1 MLPYPL
7 LLLYRNF
14 KRFKSTFFIN
24 LIGLSTGLACALLI
38 YLWISDERSFDRY
51 HALDGRLYQVMENR
65 RTAAGIET
73 QLGTMPLLAE
83 ALRREMPEIEFVA
96 TTTPVPFFDAFSLS
110 AAGGQHLT
118 GVAKYADPAF
128 FQLFSYPLLVG
139 TPATVLRDK
148 HSIVLSAA
156 LATKLFGSPQ
166 NSLGKAVKWQMMTD
180 STQTSLVAGVFAGV
194 LRNSSEQFDLVL
206 PFASFRERM
215 QVGETIKWDDNGP
228 FNTYLALKEGA
239 DPAQFQ
245 AKLAGLLKTK
255 SAQAQAQGRTLFVRP
270 FSAAYLHG
278 TYENGVATG
287 GRIAYVRL
295 FALIAGLILVI
306 ASINFMNLFTAK
318 ASRRV
323 KEVGIRK
330 ALGASRA
337 ALVGQY
343 LTESVVMA
351 LLALVVAVGLVQLVL
366 PQFSALTGKPLALRW
381 EWPLVAA
388 SLALALGTGLLAG
401 SYPAFYLSGFQ
412 PAAVLKG
419 KLPTRAGDVWTRQ
432 GLVVLQFTLSVL
444 FIVAVVVVNAQ
455 LAFVQ
460 RQPLGYDKAHVIRF
474 EAAGRAARQP
484 AAFLAEVK
492 KLPGVVQA
500 SSVVGGFLRGGSGG
514 GGGPEVSW
522 GGRRVAVNAQLG
534 NYDLVETLGLHLVAG
549 RSFSRQ
555 YRADSAVILV
565 NQALV
570 ASLGM
575 PDPVGQRLDGAR
587 IVGVVRDFHLESL
600 HEKIKPYLL
609 RLETQAGTLYVKLQ
623 PNAEQA
629 TIARLQQLY
638 AAYNPGFTLDYTFL
652 DTDYQAQYVAERRV
666 AVLARYFAG
675 LAILISALG
684 LLGLAAFTAERR
696 RKEIGI
702 RKALGASELGI
713 VWLLTSSL
721 TWLVVVAIVLA
732 LPLSY
737 LLLQRWL
744 EGFAYRVAWQWWY
757 FAAAGMGAL
766 LIAWLTVSVQA
777 WRAARRNPVLSL
789 RAE

>member
-24 LIGLSTGLACALLI
+24 LIGLSTGLAGALLI

-73 QLGTMPLLAE
+73 QTGTIPLLAE

-96 TTTPVPFFDAFSLS
+96 TTTPVPFFPAFTL

-118 GVAKYADPAF
+118 AVPKYADPAF

-148 HSIVLSAA
+148 DAIVLSEA
-156 LATKLFGSPQ
+156 LATKLFRSPQ
-166 NSLGKAVKWQMMTD
+166 NSLGKAVEWQMAD
-180 STQTSLVAGVFAGV
+180 RKQTCLVAGVFAGV
-194 LRNSSEQFDLVL
+194 PRNSSEQFDCVL
-206 PFASFRERM
+206 PFASFKDQM
-215 QVGETIKWDDNGP
+215 QMSETIKWDDDGP
-228 FNTYLALKEGA
+228 FTTYLALKEGA

-245 AKLAGLLKTK
+245 VKLAGLLKTK

-270 FSAAYLHG
+270 FAAAYLHG

-287 GRIAYVRL
+287 GRIVYVRL

-366 PQFSALTGKPLALRW
+366 PQFSELTGKPLALRW
-381 EWPLVAA
+381 EPQLVGA

-419 KLPTRAGDVWTRQ
+419 KLPTRAGDGWTRQ

-460 RQPLGYDKAHVIRF
+460 RQPLGYDKAHVLRF
-474 EAAGRAARQP
+474 DTGGKAARQQT
-484 AAFLAEVK
+484 AFLREVK

-500 SSVVGGFLRGGSGG
+500 SSVLGGFL
-514 GGGPEVSW
+514 
-522 GGRRVAVNAQLG
+522 GGRYVAEMSWQGKHLPVGTMLV
-534 NYDLVETLGLHLVAG
+534 NYDLVETMGLHLIAG
-549 RSFSRQ
+549 RSFAPQ
-555 YRADSAVILV
+555 FRADSAAIIV

-570 ASLGM
+570 AGLGM
-575 PDPVGQRLDGAR
+575 PDPVGQQLDGAR
-587 IVGVVRDFHLESL
+587 IVGVVRDFHYESL
-600 HEKIKPYLL
+600 HEKIKPLL
-609 RLETQAGTLYVKLQ
+609 LKLDPTINTVLVKLQ
-623 PNAEQA
+623 PGAEQA

-638 AAYNPGFTLDYTFL
+638 AAYNPSFTLDYTFL
-652 DTDYQAQYVAERRV
+652 DADYQAQYVAERRV

-713 VWLLTSSL
+713 AWLLTSSL
-721 TWLVVVAIVLA
+721 TWLVVVAIGLA

-737 LLLQRWL
+737 LLMQRWL

>member
-73 QLGTMPLLAE
+73 QGGTMPLLAE

-96 TTTPVPFFDAFSLS
+96 TTTPVPFFPPFTL
-110 AAGGQHLT
+110 AAGGQQLT
-118 GVAKYADPAF
+118 AVPKYVDPAF

-148 HSIVLSAA
+148 HAIVLSEA

-166 NSLGKAVKWQMMTD
+166 NSLGKAVKWQMAAD
-180 STQTSLVAGVFAGV
+180 SMQTSLVAGVFAGV
-194 LRNSSEQFDLVL
+194 PRNSSEQFDFVL
-206 PFASFRERM
+206 PFASFKDRM
-215 QVGETIKWDDNGP
+215 QMSETIKWDDDGP

-239 DPAQFQ
+239 DLAQFQ
-245 AKLAGLLKTK
+245 AKLASLLKTK

-287 GRIAYVRL
+287 GRIVYVRL
-295 FALIAGLILVI
+295 FALIAALILVI

-351 LLALVVAVGLVQLVL
+351 LLALVVAVGLVQLML
-366 PQFSALTGKPLALRW
+366 PQFSELTGKPLALRW
-381 EWPLVAA
+381 EPQLVAA
-388 SLALALGTGLLAG
+388 GLALALGTGLLAG

-419 KLPTRAGDVWTRQ
+419 KLPTKAGDVWTRQ

-444 FIVAVVVVNAQ
+444 FIVALVVVNAQ

-460 RQPLGYDKAHVIRF
+460 RQPLGYDKAHVLRF
-474 EAAGRAARQP
+474 ETTGKAARQQT
-484 AAFLAEVK
+484 AFLAEVK

-500 SSVVGGFLRGGSGG
+500 STVLGGFL
-514 GGGPEVSW
+514 
-522 GGRRVAVNAQLG
+522 GGRHVEEMSWRGKRLPVGTMLV
-534 NYDLVETLGLHLVAG
+534 NYDLLETMGMHLVAG
-549 RSFSRQ
+549 RSFAPQ
-555 YRADSAVILV
+555 FRADSAAILV
-565 NQALV
+565 NQSLV
-570 ASLGM
+570 AGLGM
-575 PDPVGQRLDGAR
+575 PNPVGQQLDGAR
-587 IVGVVRDFHLESL
+587 IVGVVRDFHYESL
-600 HEKIKPYLL
+600 HEKIKPL
-609 RLETQAGTLYVKLQ
+609 RLQLDPTINTVLVKLQ

-652 DTDYQAQYVAERRV
+652 DTDYQAQYIAERRV

>member
-7 LLLYRNF
+7 LLIYRNF

-51 HALDGRLYQVMENR
+51 HALDGRLYQVMENH

-73 QLGTMPLLAE
+73 QPGTMPLLAE

-96 TTTPVPFFDAFSLS
+96 TTTPVPFFPPFTL
-110 AAGGQHLT
+110 AAGGQQLT
-118 GVAKYADPAF
+118 AVPKYADPAF

-139 TPATVLRDK
+139 TPATVLQDK
-148 HSIVLSAA
+148 HAIVLSEA

-166 NSLGKAVKWQMMTD
+166 SSLGKAVKWQMVAD
-180 STQTSLVAGVFAGV
+180 SMRTSLVAGVFAGV
-194 LRNSSEQFDLVL
+194 PRNSSEQFDFVL
-206 PFASFRERM
+206 PFASFKDRM
-215 QVGETIKWDDNGP
+215 QMSETIKWDDDGP
-228 FNTYLALKEGA
+228 FPTYLALKEGA
-239 DPAQFQ
+239 DPEQFQ
-245 AKLAGLLKTK
+245 AKLASLLKTK
-255 SAQAQAQGRTLFVRP
+255 SAQAQGRTLFVRP

-287 GRIAYVRL
+287 GRIVYVRL

-351 LLALVVAVGLVQLVL
+351 LLALVVAVGLVQLLL
-366 PQFSALTGKPLALRW
+366 PQFSELTGKPLALRW
-381 EWPLVAA
+381 EPQLVAA
-388 SLALALGTGLLAG
+388 GLALALGTGLLAG

-419 KLPTRAGDVWTRQ
+419 KLPTKAGDVWTRQ

-444 FIVAVVVVNAQ
+444 FIVALVVVNAQ

-460 RQPLGYDKAHVIRF
+460 RQPLGYDKAHVLRF
-474 EAAGRAARQP
+474 ETTGKAARQQT
-484 AAFLAEVK
+484 AFLAEVK

-500 SSVVGGFLRGGSGG
+500 STVLGGFL
-514 GGGPEVSW
+514 
-522 GGRRVAVNAQLG
+522 GGRHVEEMSWQGKHLPVGTMLV
-534 NYDLVETLGLHLVAG
+534 NYDLLETMGMHLVAG
-549 RSFSRQ
+549 RSFAPQ
-555 YRADSAVILV
+555 FRADSAAIIV

-570 ASLGM
+570 AGLGM
-575 PDPVGQRLDGAR
+575 PNPVGQQLDGAR
-587 IVGVVRDFHLESL
+587 IVGVVRDFHYESL
-600 HEKIKPYLL
+600 HEKIKPL
-609 RLETQAGTLYVKLQ
+609 RLQLDPTINTMLVKLQ

-652 DTDYQAQYVAERRV
+652 DADYQAQYIAERRV

-721 TWLVVVAIVLA
+721 TWLVVLAIVLA

-744 EGFAYRVAWQWWY
+744 EGFAYHVAWQWWY

-789 RAE
+789 RME

>member
-73 QLGTMPLLAE
+73 QGGTMPLLAE
-83 ALRREMPEIEFVA
+83 ALRREMPEIELVA
-96 TTTPVPFFDAFSLS
+96 TTTPVPFFPPFTL
-110 AAGGQHLT
+110 AAGGRQLT
-118 GVAKYADPAF
+118 AVPKYADPAF

-139 TPATVLRDK
+139 TPATVLQDK
-148 HSIVLSAA
+148 HAMVLSEA
-156 LATKLFGSPQ
+156 LATKLFGSAQ
-166 NSLGKAVKWQMMTD
+166 RSLGKAVKWQMAAD
-180 STQTSLVAGVFAGV
+180 SMQTSLVAGVFAGV
-194 LRNSSEQFDLVL
+194 PRNSSEQFDFVL
-206 PFASFRERM
+206 PFASFKDRM
-215 QVGETIKWDDNGP
+215 QMSETIKWDDDGP
-228 FNTYLALKEGA
+228 FTTYLALKEGA

-255 SAQAQAQGRTLFVRP
+255 SAQAQAQGRTLFMRP
-270 FSAAYLHG
+270 FAAGYLHG

-287 GRIAYVRL
+287 GRIVYVRL

-366 PQFSALTGKPLALRW
+366 PQFSELTGKPLALRW
-381 EWPLVAA
+381 EPQVVAA
-388 SLALALGTGLLAG
+388 GLALALGTGLLAG

-419 KLPTRAGDVWTRQ
+419 KLPTKAGDVWTRQ

-460 RQPLGYDKAHVIRF
+460 RQPLGYDKAHVLRF
-474 EAAGRAARQP
+474 DTGGKAARQQT
-484 AAFLAEVK
+484 AFLAEVK
-492 KLPGVVQA
+492 KLAGVVQA
-500 SSVVGGFLRGGSGG
+500 STVLGGFL
-514 GGGPEVSW
+514 
-522 GGRRVAVNAQLG
+522 GGRHVEEMSWRGKRLPVGTMLV
-534 NYDLVETLGLHLVAG
+534 NYDLLETMGMHLVAG
-549 RSFSRQ
+549 RSFAPQ
-555 YRADSAVILV
+555 FRADSAAIIV
-565 NQALV
+565 NQSLV
-570 ASLGM
+570 AGLGM
-575 PDPVGQRLDGAR
+575 PDPVGQQFDGRR
-587 IVGVVRDFHLESL
+587 IVGVVRDFHYESL
-600 HEKIKPYLL
+600 HEKIKPLL
-609 RLETQAGTLYVKLQ
+609 LQLDPSINTVLVKLQ
-623 PNAEQA
+623 PGAEQA

-652 DTDYQAQYVAERRV
+652 DADYQAQYVAERRV

-702 RKALGASELGI
+702 RKTLGASELGI
-713 VWLLTSSL
+713 VWLLTGSL

-737 LLLQRWL
+737 LLMQRWL

-757 FAAAGMGAL
+757 FAAAGLGAL

>member
-73 QLGTMPLLAE
+73 QPGTMPLLAE

-96 TTTPVPFFDAFSLS
+96 TTTPVPFFPPFTLG
-110 AAGGQHLT
+110 AGGKHLT
-118 GVAKYADPAF
+118 AVPKYADPAF

-148 HSIVLSAA
+148 NAIVLSEA

-166 NSLGKAVKWQMMTD
+166 RSLGKAVKWQMMTD

-194 LRNSSEQFDLVL
+194 PRNSSEQFDFVL
-206 PFASFRERM
+206 PFASFKDRM
-215 QVGETIKWDDNGP
+215 QMSEAIKWDDGGP
-228 FNTYLALKEGA
+228 FTTYLALKEGA

-287 GRIAYVRL
+287 GRITYVRL

-366 PQFSALTGKPLALRW
+366 PQFSELTGKPLALRW
-381 EWPLVAA
+381 EPQLVAA
-388 SLALALGTGLLAG
+388 GLALALGTGLLAG

-419 KLPTRAGDVWTRQ
+419 KLPTKAGDVWTRQ

-444 FIVAVVVVNAQ
+444 FIVALVVVNAQ

-460 RQPLGYDKAHVIRF
+460 RQPLGYDKAHVLRF
-474 EAAGRAARQP
+474 ETAGKAARQQT
-484 AAFLAEVK
+484 AFLAEVK

-500 SSVVGGFLRGGSGG
+500 STVLGGFL
-514 GGGPEVSW
+514 
-522 GGRRVAVNAQLG
+522 GGRHIEEISWRGKRLPVGTMLV
-534 NYDLVETLGLHLVAG
+534 NYDLLETMGMHLVAG
-549 RSFSRQ
+549 RSFAPQ
-555 YRADSAVILV
+555 FRADSAAIIV

-570 ASLGM
+570 AGLGM
-575 PDPVGQRLDGAR
+575 PNPIGQQLDGAR
-587 IVGVVRDFHLESL
+587 IVGVVRDFHYESL
-600 HEKIKPYLL
+600 HEKIKPL
-609 RLETQAGTLYVKLQ
+609 RLQLDPTINTVLVKLQ

-652 DTDYQAQYVAERRV
+652 DADYQAQYVAERRV

-757 FAAAGMGAL
+757 FAAAGLGAL

-789 RAE
+789 RTE

>member
-1 MLPYPL
+1 MV
-7 LLLYRNF
+7 
-14 KRFKSTFFIN
+14 S
-24 LIGLSTGLACALLI
+24 LICI
-38 YLWISDERSFDRY
+38 W
-51 HALDGRLYQVMENR
+51 
-65 RTAAGIET
+65 
-73 QLGTMPLLAE
+73 
-83 ALRREMPEIEFVA
+83 
-96 TTTPVPFFDAFSLS
+96 SLNE
-110 AAGGQHLT
+110 
-118 GVAKYADPAF
+118 D
-128 FQLFSYPLLVG
+128 
-139 TPATVLRDK
+139 
-148 HSIVLSAA
+148 
-156 LATKLFGSPQ
+156 
-166 NSLGKAVKWQMMTD
+166 
-180 STQTSLVAGVFAGV
+180 
-194 LRNSSEQFDLVL
+194 
-206 PFASFRERM
+206 
-215 QVGETIKWDDNGP
+215 
-228 FNTYLALKEGA
+228 A

-255 SAQAQAQGRTLFVRP
+255 SAQAQGRTLFVRP

-381 EWPLVAA
+381 EWQLVSA

-460 RQPLGYDKAHVIRF
+460 RQPLGYDKAHVLRF
-474 EAAGRAARQP
+474 DAAGKAARQQV
-484 AAFLAEVK
+484 AFLSEVK

-500 SSVVGGFLRGGSGG
+500 SSISGGFL
-514 GGGPEVSW
+514 
-522 GGRRVAVNAQLG
+522 GGRYVAEMSWRGKRLPVGTMQV
-534 NYDLVETLGLHLVAG
+534 NYDLLETMGLHLVAG
-549 RSFSRQ
+549 RSFAPQ
-555 YRADSAVILV
+555 FRADSAAIIV

-570 ASLGM
+570 AGLGM

-587 IVGVVRDFHLESL
+587 IVGVVRDFHYESL
-600 HEKIKPYLL
+600 HEKIKPLLL
-609 RLETQAGTLYVKLQ
+609 RLEPQVLMGTIYVKLQ

-702 RKALGASELGI
+702 RKALGASELSI
-713 VWLLTSSL
+713 VWLLTSSM
-721 TWLVVVAIVLA
+721 TWLVIVAIILA

-737 LLLQRWL
+737 LLMQRWL

-757 FAAAGMGAL
+757 FAAAGLGAL

>member
-51 HALDGRLYQVMENR
+51 HALDGRLYQVLENR

-73 QLGTMPLLAE
+73 QTGTVSLLAE

-96 TTTPVPFFDAFSLS
+96 TTTPVPFLPPFTL
-110 AAGGQHLT
+110 AAGGRQLT
-118 GVAKYADPAF
+118 AVPKYADPAF

-148 HSIVLSAA
+148 HAIVLSEA

-166 NSLGKAVKWQMMTD
+166 RSLGKAVKWQLAAD

-194 LRNSSEQFDLVL
+194 PRNSSEQFDFVL
-206 PFASFRERM
+206 PFASFKDRM
-215 QVGETIKWDDNGP
+215 QMSETIKWDDDGP
-228 FNTYLALKEGA
+228 FPTYLALKEGA

-255 SAQAQAQGRTLFVRP
+255 SAQAPAQGRTLFVRP
-270 FSAAYLHG
+270 FAAAYLHG

-287 GRIAYVRL
+287 GRIVYVRL

-337 ALVGQY
+337 ALIVQY

-366 PQFSALTGKPLALRW
+366 PQFSEVTGKPLALRW
-381 EWPLVAA
+381 EWPLVGAG
-388 SLALALGTGLLAG
+388 LALALGTGLLAG

-460 RQPLGYDKAHVIRF
+460 RQPLGYDKAHVLHF
-474 EAAGRAARQP
+474 ETAGRAARQP

-500 SSVVGGFLRGGSGG
+500 SSIAGSFLRGGSGG
-514 GGGPEVSW
+514 GPEVSW
-522 GGRRVAVNAQLG
+522 QGRHVPVSTLLA
-534 NYDLVETLGLHLVAG
+534 NYDLLETLGLHLVAG

-555 YRADSAVILV
+555 YRADSALILV

-575 PDPVGQRLDGAR
+575 PDPVGQRLDGDR
-587 IVGVVRDFHLESL
+587 IVGVVRDFHFESL
-600 HEKIKPYLL
+600 HEKIKPYII
-609 RLETQAGTLYVKLQ
+609 RLEPQAGTIYVKLQ

-652 DTDYQAQYVAERRV
+652 DADYQAQYVAERRV

-721 TWLVVVAIVLA
+721 TGLVVVAIVLA

-737 LLLQRWL
+737 LLMQRWL

>member
-7 LLLYRNF
+7 LLIYRNF

-73 QLGTMPLLAE
+73 QTGTIPLLAE

-96 TTTPVPFFDAFSLS
+96 TTTPVPFFPAFTL
-110 AAGGQHLT
+110 AAGGQHLNA
-118 GVAKYADPAF
+118 VPKYADPAF

-148 HSIVLSAA
+148 DAIVLSEA
-156 LATKLFGSPQ
+156 LATKLFHSPQ
-166 NSLGKAVKWQMMTD
+166 NSLGKAVEWQMAD
-180 STQTSLVAGVFAGV
+180 KKQTCLVAGVFAGV
-194 LRNSSEQFDLVL
+194 PRNSSEQFDCVL
-206 PFASFRERM
+206 PFASFKDQM
-215 QVGETIKWDDNGP
+215 QMSETIKWDDDGP

-255 SAQAQAQGRTLFVRP
+255 SAQAQVRGRTLFVRP

-366 PQFSALTGKPLALRW
+366 PQFSELTGKPLALRW
-381 EWPLVAA
+381 EWPLVGAG
-388 SLALALGTGLLAG
+388 LALALGTGLLAG

-419 KLPTRAGDVWTRQ
+419 KLPTKAGDVWTRQ

-460 RQPLGYDKAHVIRF
+460 RQPLGYDKAHVLRF
-474 EAAGRAARQP
+474 DTGGKAARQQ
-484 AAFLAEVK
+484 AAFLSEVK

-500 SSVVGGFLRGGSGG
+500 SSVLGGFL
-514 GGGPEVSW
+514 
-522 GGRRVAVNAQLG
+522 GGRYVAEMSWQGKRLPVGTMLV
-534 NYDLVETLGLHLVAG
+534 NYDLVETMGLHLVAG
-549 RSFSRQ
+549 RSFAPQ
-555 YRADSAVILV
+555 FRADSAAILV

-570 ASLGM
+570 AGLGM
-575 PDPVGQRLDGAR
+575 PDPVGQQIDGAR
-587 IVGVVRDFHLESL
+587 IVGVVRDFHYESL
-600 HEKIKPYLL
+600 HEKIKPL
-609 RLETQAGTLYVKLQ
+609 RLQLDPTINTVLVKLQ

>member
-7 LLLYRNF
+7 LLIYRNF

-24 LIGLSTGLACALLI
+24 LIGLSTGLAGALLI
-38 YLWISDERSFDRY
+38 YLWVSDECSFDRY

-73 QLGTMPLLAE
+73 QSGTVPLLAE

-96 TTTPVPFFDAFSLS
+96 TTTPVPFFPPFTL
-110 AAGGQHLT
+110 AAGGRQLT
-118 GVAKYADPAF
+118 AVPKYADPAF

-148 HSIVLSAA
+148 HAIVLSEA
-156 LATKLFGSPQ
+156 LATKLFHSPQ
-166 NSLGKAVKWQMMTD
+166 NSLGKAVEWQMAAD
-180 STQTSLVAGVFAGV
+180 SKQTSLVAGVFAGV
-194 LRNSSEQFDLVL
+194 PRNSSEQFDFVL
-206 PFASFRERM
+206 PFASFRDRM
-215 QVGETIKWDDNGP
+215 QMSEAIKWDDDGP

-245 AKLAGLLKTK
+245 AKLARLLKTK
-255 SAQAQAQGRTLFVRP
+255 SAQAQARARTLFVRP

-287 GRIAYVRL
+287 GRITYVRL

-318 ASRRV
+318 ASRRA

-381 EWPLVAA
+381 EPHLVGAG
-388 SLALALGTGLLAG
+388 LALALGTGLLAG

-460 RQPLGYDKAHVIRF
+460 RQPLGYDKAHVLRF
-474 EAAGRAARQP
+474 DTGGKAARQQ

-492 KLPGVVQA
+492 KLPGVAGA
-500 SSVVGGFLRGGSGG
+500 SSVLGGFL
-514 GGGPEVSW
+514 
-522 GGRRVAVNAQLG
+522 GGRYVAEMSWQGKRLPVATMLV
-534 NYDLVETLGLHLVAG
+534 NYDLVETMGLHLVAG
-549 RSFSRQ
+549 RSFAPQ
-555 YRADSAVILV
+555 FRADSAAILV

-570 ASLGM
+570 AGLGM

-587 IVGVVRDFHLESL
+587 IVGVVRDFHYESL
-600 HEKIKPYLL
+600 HEKIKPL
-609 RLETQAGTLYVKLQ
+609 RLQLDPQINTVLVKLQ

-638 AAYNPGFTLDYTFL
+638 AAYSPGFTLDYTFL
-652 DTDYQAQYVAERRV
+652 DADYQAQYVAERRV

-702 RKALGASELGI
+702 RKALGASELSI

-721 TWLVVVAIVLA
+721 TGLVVVAIVLA

-737 LLLQRWL
+737 LLMQRWL

>member
-51 HALDGRLYQVMENR
+51 HALDGRLYQVLENR

-73 QLGTMPLLAE
+73 QPGTVPLLAE

-96 TTTPVPFFDAFSLS
+96 TTTPVPFFPAFTL

-118 GVAKYADPAF
+118 AVAKYADPAF

-148 HSIVLSAA
+148 NAIVLSEA

-166 NSLGKAVKWQMMTD
+166 NSLSKAVEWQLAAD
-180 STQTSLVAGVFAGV
+180 SKQTSLVAGVFAGV
-194 LRNSSEQFDLVL
+194 PRNSSEQFDFVL
-206 PFASFRERM
+206 PFASFKDRM
-215 QVGETIKWDDNGP
+215 QMSETIKWDDDGP
-228 FNTYLALKEGA
+228 FTTYLALREGA

-245 AKLAGLLKTK
+245 AKLAGLLKIK
-255 SAQAQAQGRTLFVRP
+255 SAQAQARGRTLFVRP

-330 ALGASRA
+330 ALGASRT

-381 EWPLVAA
+381 EPQLVGA

-444 FIVAVVVVNAQ
+444 FIVAVVVVNSQ

-460 RQPLGYDKAHVIRF
+460 RQPLGYDKAHVLRF
-474 EAAGRAARQP
+474 DAAGKAARQQ

-492 KLPGVVQA
+492 QLPGVVQA
-500 SSVVGGFLRGGSGG
+500 SSVLGGFL
-514 GGGPEVSW
+514 
-522 GGRRVAVNAQLG
+522 GGRYVAEMSWRGKRLPVGTMLV
-534 NYDLVETLGLHLVAG
+534 NYDLVETMGMHLVAG
-549 RSFSRQ
+549 RSFAPQ
-555 YRADSAVILV
+555 FRADSAAILV

-570 ASLGM
+570 AGLGM
-575 PDPVGQRLDGAR
+575 PDPVGQRLDGSR
-587 IVGVVRDFHLESL
+587 IVGVVRDFHYESL
-600 HEKIKPYLL
+600 HEKIKPLL
-609 RLETQAGTLYVKLQ
+609 LKLDPTINTVLVKLQ

-629 TIARLQQLY
+629 TIARLRHLY
-638 AAYNPGFTLDYTFL
+638 TAYNPGFTLDYTFL
-652 DTDYQAQYVAERRV
+652 DADYQAQYVAERRV

-675 LAILISALG
+675 MAILISALG

-721 TWLVVVAIVLA
+721 TWLVVVAIALA

-737 LLLQRWL
+737 LLLQQWL

-757 FAAAGMGAL
+757 FAAPGLGAL

>member
-65 RTAAGIET
+65 RTAVGIET
-73 QLGTMPLLAE
+73 QPGTMPLLAE

-96 TTTPVPFFDAFSLS
+96 TTTPVPFFPPFTL
-110 AAGGQHLT
+110 AAGGRHLT
-118 GVAKYADPAF
+118 AVPKYADPAF

-148 HSIVLSAA
+148 HAIVLSAA

-166 NSLGKAVKWQMMTD
+166 RSLGQAVKWQMGAD
-180 STQTSLVAGVFAGV
+180 SAQTSLVAGVFAGV
-194 LRNSSEQFDLVL
+194 PRNSSEQFDFVL
-206 PFASFRERM
+206 PFASFKDRM
-215 QVGETIKWDDNGP
+215 QMSETIKWDDDGP
-228 FNTYLALKEGA
+228 FTTYLALKEGA

-270 FSAAYLHG
+270 FAAGYLHG

-295 FALIAGLILVI
+295 LALIAGLILVI

-337 ALVGQY
+337 ALIVQY

-460 RQPLGYDKAHVIRF
+460 RQPLGYDKAHVLRF
-474 EAAGRAARQP
+474 DTDGQAARQQK
-484 AAFLAEVK
+484 AFLSEVK
-492 KLPGVVQA
+492 QLPGVVRA
-500 SSVVGGFLRGGSGG
+500 SSVLGGFL
-514 GGGPEVSW
+514 
-522 GGRRVAVNAQLG
+522 GGRHVEEMSWRGKRLPVATMLI
-534 NYDLVETLGLHLVAG
+534 NYDLVETMGLHLVAG

-555 YRADSAVILV
+555 YRADSAAILV
-565 NQALV
+565 NQSLV
-570 ASLGM
+570 AGLGM
-575 PDPVGQRLDGAR
+575 PDPVGQQLAGAR
-587 IVGVVRDFHLESL
+587 IVGVVRDFHYESL
-600 HEKIKPYLL
+600 HEKIKPLL
-609 RLETQAGTLYVKLQ
+609 LQLDPQINTVLVKLR
-623 PNAEQA
+623 PGAEQA
-629 TIARLQQLY
+629 AIARLQQLY

-652 DTDYQAQYVAERRV
+652 DADYQAQYVAERRV

-757 FAAAGMGAL
+757 FAAAGLGAL

>member
-73 QLGTMPLLAE
+73 QGGTMPLLAE

-96 TTTPVPFFDAFSLS
+96 TTTPVPFFPPFTL
-110 AAGGQHLT
+110 AADGQQLT
-118 GVAKYADPAF
+118 AVPKYADPAF

-139 TPATVLRDK
+139 TPATVLQDK
-148 HSIVLSAA
+148 HAIVLSEA

-166 NSLGKAVKWQMMTD
+166 NSLGKAVKWQMAAD
-180 STQTSLVAGVFAGV
+180 SMQTSLVAGVFAGV
-194 LRNSSEQFDLVL
+194 PRNSSEQFDFVL
-206 PFASFRERM
+206 PFASFKDRM
-215 QVGETIKWDDNGP
+215 QMSETIKWDDAGP
-228 FNTYLALKEGA
+228 FPTYLALKEGA

-270 FSAAYLHG
+270 FAAGYLHG

-287 GRIAYVRL
+287 GRITYVRL

-366 PQFSALTGKPLALRW
+366 PQFSELTGKPLALRW
-381 EWPLVAA
+381 EPQLVAA
-388 SLALALGTGLLAG
+388 GLALALGTGLLAG

-419 KLPTRAGDVWTRQ
+419 KLPTKAGDVWTRQ

-460 RQPLGYDKAHVIRF
+460 RQPLGYDKAHVLRF
-474 EAAGRAARQP
+474 ETTGKAARQQT
-484 AAFLAEVK
+484 AFLAEVK

-500 SSVVGGFLRGGSGG
+500 STVLGGFL
-514 GGGPEVSW
+514 
-522 GGRRVAVNAQLG
+522 GGRRVEDMSWRGKRLPVGTMLV
-534 NYDLVETLGLHLVAG
+534 NYDLLETMGMHLVAG
-549 RSFSRQ
+549 RSFAPQ
-555 YRADSAVILV
+555 FRADSAAILV
-565 NQALV
+565 NQTLV
-570 ASLGM
+570 AGLGM
-575 PDPVGQRLDGAR
+575 PDPVGQQLDGRR
-587 IVGVVRDFHLESL
+587 IVGVVRDFHYESL
-600 HEKIKPYLL
+600 HEKIKPLL
-609 RLETQAGTLYVKLQ
+609 LQLDPSINTVLVKLQ
-623 PNAEQA
+623 PGAEQA
-629 TIARLQQLY
+629 TIVQLQQLY
-638 AAYNPGFTLDYTFL
+638 AAYNPGFTLDYSFL

-737 LLLQRWL
+737 LLMQRWL

-789 RAE
+789 RTE

>member
-51 HALDGRLYQVMENR
+51 HALDSRLYQVLENR

-73 QLGTMPLLAE
+73 QTGTIPLLAE
-83 ALRREMPEIEFVA
+83 ALRREIPEIEFVA
-96 TTTPVPFFDAFSLS
+96 TTTPVPFFPAFTL

-118 GVAKYADPAF
+118 AVAKYADPAF

-148 HSIVLSAA
+148 DAIVLSEA
-156 LATKLFGSPQ
+156 LATKLFRSPQ
-166 NSLGKAVKWQMMTD
+166 NSLGKAVEWQMAD
-180 STQTSLVAGVFAGV
+180 RKQTCLVAGVFAV
-194 LRNSSEQFDLVL
+194 VPRNSSEQFDCVL
-206 PFASFRERM
+206 PFASFKDQM
-215 QVGETIKWDDNGP
+215 QMSETIKWDDDGP
-228 FNTYLALKEGA
+228 FNTYLALKEDA

-255 SAQAQAQGRTLFVRP
+255 SAQAQAQGRTLFARP
-270 FSAAYLHG
+270 FSAGYLHG
-278 TYENGVATG
+278 TYENGIATG

-381 EWPLVAA
+381 EPPLVGA

-460 RQPLGYDKAHVIRF
+460 RQPLGYDKAHVLRF
-474 EAAGRAARQP
+474 DTGGKAARQQ

-492 KLPGVVQA
+492 QLPGVVRA
-500 SSVVGGFLRGGSGG
+500 SSVLGGFF
-514 GGGPEVSW
+514 
-522 GGRRVAVNAQLG
+522 GGRYVAEMSWRGKRLPVGTMLV
-534 NYDLVETLGLHLVAG
+534 NYDLLETMGLHLVAG
-549 RSFSRQ
+549 RSFAPQ
-555 YRADSAVILV
+555 FRADSAAILV

-570 ASLGM
+570 AGLGM

-587 IVGVVRDFHLESL
+587 IVGVVRDFHYESL
-600 HEKIKPYLL
+600 HEKIKPL
-609 RLETQAGTLYVKLQ
+609 RLQLDPTINTVLVKLQ

-652 DTDYQAQYVAERRV
+652 DADYQAQYVAERRV

-721 TWLVVVAIVLA
+721 TGLVVVAIVLA

-744 EGFAYRVAWQWWY
+744 EGFAYRVVWQWWY

>member
-73 QLGTMPLLAE
+73 QTGTIPLLAE

-96 TTTPVPFFDAFSLS
+96 TTTPVPFFPAFTL
-110 AAGGQHLT
+110 AAGGQHLNA
-118 GVAKYADPAF
+118 VPKYADPAF

-148 HSIVLSAA
+148 DAIVLSEA
-156 LATKLFGSPQ
+156 LATKLFQTPQ
-166 NSLGKAVKWQMMTD
+166 NSLGRAVEWQMAD
-180 STQTSLVAGVFAGV
+180 RKQTCLVAGVFAGV
-194 LRNSSEQFDLVL
+194 PRNSSEQFDCVL
-206 PFASFRERM
+206 PFASFKNQM
-215 QVGETIKWDDNGP
+215 QMSETIKWDDDGP

-270 FSAAYLHG
+270 FAAAYLHG

-287 GRIAYVRL
+287 GRIVYVRL

-337 ALVGQY
+337 ALIVQY

-351 LLALVVAVGLVQLVL
+351 LLALVAAVGLVQLVL
-366 PQFSALTGKPLALRW
+366 PQFSELTGKPLALRW

-388 SLALALGTGLLAG
+388 GLALALGTGLLAG

-419 KLPTRAGDVWTRQ
+419 KLPTRAGDGWTRQ

-460 RQPLGYDKAHVIRF
+460 RQPLGYDKAHVLRF
-474 EAAGRAARQP
+474 DTGGRAARQQ
-484 AAFLAEVK
+484 AAFLSEVK

-500 SSVVGGFLRGGSGG
+500 SSVLGGFL
-514 GGGPEVSW
+514 
-522 GGRRVAVNAQLG
+522 GGRYVAEMSWQGKRLPVGTMLV
-534 NYDLVETLGLHLVAG
+534 NYDLVETMGLHLVAG
-549 RSFSRQ
+549 RSFAPQ
-555 YRADSAVILV
+555 FRADSAAILV

-570 ASLGM
+570 AGLGM
-575 PDPVGQRLDGAR
+575 PDPVGQQLDGAR
-587 IVGVVRDFHLESL
+587 IVGVVRDFHYESL
-600 HEKIKPYLL
+600 HEKIKPLL
-609 RLETQAGTLYVKLQ
+609 LKLDPTINTVLVKLQ

-652 DTDYQAQYVAERRV
+652 DADYQAQYVAEGQV

-721 TWLVVVAIVLA
+721 TWLVVVAIILA

>member
-7 LLLYRNF
+7 LLIYRNF

-73 QLGTMPLLAE
+73 QGGTNPLLAE

-96 TTTPVPFFDAFSLS
+96 TTTPVPFFPGFTLV
-110 AAGGQHLT
+110 AGGQHLNT
-118 GVAKYADPAF
+118 VVKCADPAF

-148 HSIVLSAA
+148 NAIVLSEA
-156 LATKLFGSPQ
+156 LATKLFRSPQ
-166 NSLGKAVKWQMMTD
+166 NSLGKAVEWQMGD
-180 STQTSLVAGVFAGV
+180 LKQTCLVAGVFAGV
-194 LRNSSEQFDLVL
+194 PRNSSEQFDCVL
-206 PFASFRERM
+206 PFASFKDM
-215 QVGETIKWDDNGP
+215 MHMSETIKWDDDGP

-366 PQFSALTGKPLALRW
+366 PQFSELTGKPLALRW
-381 EWPLVAA
+381 EWPLVGAG
-388 SLALALGTGLLAG
+388 LALALGTGLLAG

-419 KLPTRAGDVWTRQ
+419 KLPTKAGDVWTRQ

-460 RQPLGYDKAHVIRF
+460 RQPLGYDKAHVLRF
-474 EAAGRAARQP
+474 DTGGKAASQQ

-500 SSVVGGFLRGGSGG
+500 SSVLGGFL
-514 GGGPEVSW
+514 
-522 GGRRVAVNAQLG
+522 GGRHVEEMTWQGKRLPVGTMLV
-534 NYDLVETLGLHLVAG
+534 NYDLLATMGMHLVAG
-549 RSFSRQ
+549 RSFAPQ
-555 YRADSAVILV
+555 FRADTAAILV
-565 NQALV
+565 NQTLV
-570 ASLGM
+570 AGLGM
-575 PDPVGQRLDGAR
+575 PDPVGQQLNGRH
-587 IVGVVRDFHLESL
+587 IVGVVSDFHYESL
-600 HEKIKPYLL
+600 HEKIKPLL
-609 RLETQAGTLYVKLQ
+609 LQLDPSINTVLVKLQ
-623 PNAEQA
+623 PGAEQA
-629 TIARLQQLY
+629 TIAQLQQLY
-638 AAYNPGFTLDYTFL
+638 AAYNPGFTLDYSFL

-675 LAILISALG
+675 LTILISALG

-744 EGFAYRVAWQWWY
+744 ESFAYRVTWQWWY
-757 FAAAGMGAL
+757 FAAAGLGAL

>member
-7 LLLYRNF
+7 LLIYRNF

-24 LIGLSTGLACALLI
+24 LIGLSTGLASALLI
-38 YLWISDERSFDRY
+38 YLWSSDEYSFDRY

-65 RTAAGIET
+65 RTADGIET
-73 QLGTMPLLAE
+73 QTGTMPLLAE
-83 ALRREMPEIEFVA
+83 ALRREMPEIELVA
-96 TTTPVPFFDAFSLS
+96 TTTPVPFFPGFTL
-110 AAGGQHLT
+110 AAGGQHLNA
-118 GVAKYADPAF
+118 VPKYADPAF

-148 HSIVLSAA
+148 NAVVLSEA

-166 NSLGKAVKWQMMTD
+166 NSLGKAVEWQMAD
-180 STQTSLVAGVFAGV
+180 RKQTCLVAGVFAGV
-194 LRNSSEQFDLVL
+194 PRNSSEQFDCVL
-206 PFASFRERM
+206 PFAAFKDLM
-215 QVGETIKWDDNGP
+215 QMSETIKWDDDGP

-270 FSAAYLHG
+270 FADGYLHG

-287 GRIAYVRL
+287 GRITYLRL

-366 PQFSALTGKPLALRW
+366 PQFSELTGKPLALRW
-381 EWPLVAA
+381 EPQLVGAG
-388 SLALALGTGLLAG
+388 LALALGTGLLAG

-419 KLPTRAGDVWTRQ
+419 KLPTKAGDVWTRQ

-460 RQPLGYDKAHVIRF
+460 HQSLGYDKAHVLRF
-474 EAAGRAARQP
+474 DTGGKAARQQK
-484 AAFLAEVK
+484 AFLAEVK
-492 KLPGVVQA
+492 ELPGVVQA
-500 SSVVGGFLRGGSGG
+500 SSVLGGFF
-514 GGGPEVSW
+514 
-522 GGRRVAVNAQLG
+522 GGRYVTEMSWRDKSLPVATMLV
-534 NYDLVETLGLHLVAG
+534 NYDLVETMGLHLVAG
-549 RSFSRQ
+549 RSFAPQ
-555 YRADSAVILV
+555 FRADSAAILV
-565 NQALV
+565 NQTLV
-570 ASLGM
+570 AGLGM
-575 PDPVGQRLDGAR
+575 PDPVGQQLGGAR
-587 IVGVVRDFHLESL
+587 IVGVVRDFHYESL
-600 HEKIKPYLL
+600 HEKIKPLL
-609 RLETQAGTLYVKLQ
+609 LKLDPQINTVLVKIQ
-623 PNAEQA
+623 PQEEQA

-638 AAYNPGFTLDYTFL
+638 AAYNPGFALDYTFL
-652 DTDYQAQYVAERRV
+652 DDDYQAQYVAERRV
-666 AVLARYFAG
+666 AMLARYFAG

-721 TWLVVVAIVLA
+721 TWLVVVAIILA

-737 LLLQRWL
+737 LLMQRWL

-766 LIAWLTVSVQA
+766 LVAWLTVSVQA

-789 RAE
+789 RTE

>member
-7 LLLYRNF
+7 LLIYRNF

-24 LIGLSTGLACALLI
+24 LIGLSTGLAGALLI

-51 HALDGRLYQVMENR
+51 HALDGRLYQVLENR

-73 QLGTMPLLAE
+73 QTGTVPLLAE

-96 TTTPVPFFDAFSLS
+96 TTTPVPFFPPFTL

-118 GVAKYADPAF
+118 AVPKYADPAF

-148 HSIVLSAA
+148 HAIVLSEA

-166 NSLGKAVKWQMMTD
+166 RSLGQAVKWQMGAD
-180 STQTSLVAGVFAGV
+180 SAQTSLVAGVFAGV
-194 LRNSSEQFDLVL
+194 PRNSSEQFDFVL
-206 PFASFRERM
+206 PFASFKDRM
-215 QVGETIKWDDNGP
+215 QMSETIKWDDDGP
-228 FNTYLALKEGA
+228 FTTYLALKEGA

-270 FSAAYLHG
+270 FAAGYLHG

-295 FALIAGLILVI
+295 LALIAGLILVI

-381 EWPLVAA
+381 EPPLVGAG
-388 SLALALGTGLLAG
+388 LALALGTGLLAG

-419 KLPTRAGDVWTRQ
+419 KLPTKAGDVWTRQ

-460 RQPLGYDKAHVIRF
+460 RQPLGYDKAHVLRF
-474 EAAGRAARQP
+474 DTEGKAAREQT
-484 AAFLAEVK
+484 AFLSEVK

-500 SSVVGGFLRGGSGG
+500 SSVLGGFL
-514 GGGPEVSW
+514 
-522 GGRRVAVNAQLG
+522 GGRHVEELSWRGKRLPVATMLV
-534 NYDLVETLGLHLVAG
+534 NYDLVETMGLHLVAG
-549 RSFSRQ
+549 RSFAPQ
-555 YRADSAVILV
+555 YRADSAAILV
-565 NQALV
+565 NQTLV
-570 ASLGM
+570 AGLGM
-575 PDPVGQRLDGAR
+575 PDPVGQRLAGAR
-587 IVGVVRDFHLESL
+587 IVGVVRDFHYESL
-600 HEKIKPYLL
+600 HEKIKPLL
-609 RLETQAGTLYVKLQ
+609 LKLDPTINTVLVKLQ
-623 PNAEQA
+623 PGAEQA

-638 AAYNPGFTLDYTFL
+638 AAYNPGFALDYTFL
-652 DTDYQAQYVAERRV
+652 DADYQAQYVAERRV

-737 LLLQRWL
+737 LLMQRWL

-757 FAAAGMGAL
+757 FAAAGLGAL

>member
-51 HALDGRLYQVMENR
+51 HALDGRLYQVLENR

-73 QLGTMPLLAE
+73 QTGTVPLLAE

-96 TTTPVPFFDAFSLS
+96 TTTPVPFFPPFTL
-110 AAGGQHLT
+110 AAGGRQLT
-118 GVAKYADPAF
+118 AVPKYADPAF

-148 HSIVLSAA
+148 HAIVLSEA

-166 NSLGKAVKWQMMTD
+166 RSLGKAVKWQLAAD
-180 STQTSLVAGVFAGV
+180 STQTCLVAGVFAGV
-194 LRNSSEQFDLVL
+194 PRNSSEQFDFVL
-206 PFASFRERM
+206 PFASFRDRM
-215 QVGETIKWDDNGP
+215 QMSETIKWDDDGP
-228 FNTYLALKEGA
+228 FSTYLALKEGA

-255 SAQAQAQGRTLFVRP
+255 SAQAQARGRTLFVRP
-270 FSAAYLHG
+270 FSAGYLHG

-381 EWPLVAA
+381 EPQLVGAG
-388 SLALALGTGLLAG
+388 LALALGTGLLAG

-460 RQPLGYDKAHVIRF
+460 RQPLGYDKAHVLRF
-474 EAAGRAARQP
+474 DTGGKAARQQ

-500 SSVVGGFLRGGSGG
+500 SSILGGFL
-514 GGGPEVSW
+514 
-522 GGRRVAVNAQLG
+522 GGRYVAEMRWRGKRLPVGTMLV
-534 NYDLVETLGLHLVAG
+534 NYDLVETMGLHLVAG
-549 RSFSRQ
+549 RSFAPQ
-555 YRADSAVILV
+555 FRADSAAILV

-570 ASLGM
+570 AGLGM
-575 PDPVGQRLDGAR
+575 PDPVGQQLDGAR
-587 IVGVVRDFHLESL
+587 IVGVVRDFHYESL
-600 HEKIKPYLL
+600 HEKIKPLIL
-609 RLETQAGTLYVKLQ
+609 KLDPQINTVLVKLQ

-652 DTDYQAQYVAERRV
+652 DADYQAQYVAERRV

-737 LLLQRWL
+737 LLIERWL

>member
-51 HALDGRLYQVMENR
+51 HALDGRLYQVLENR

-73 QLGTMPLLAE
+73 QTGTMPLLAE
-83 ALRREMPEIEFVA
+83 ALRREMPEIDFVA

-118 GVAKYADPAF
+118 AVAKYADPAF

-148 HSIVLSAA
+148 HAIVLSAA

-166 NSLGKAVKWQMMTD
+166 NSLGKAVQWQMMTD

-194 LRNSSEQFDLVL
+194 PRNSSEQFDLVL
-206 PFASFRERM
+206 PFASFRDRM
-215 QVGETIKWDDNGP
+215 QMSETIKWDDNGP
-228 FNTYLALKEGA
+228 FTTYLALKEGA

-255 SAQAQAQGRTLFVRP
+255 SALAQAQGRTLFVRP
-270 FSAAYLHG
+270 FSAGYLHG

-287 GRIAYVRL
+287 GRIAYVGL

-381 EWPLVAA
+381 EWTLVGAG
-388 SLALALGTGLLAG
+388 LALALGTGLLAG

-460 RQPLGYDKAHVIRF
+460 RQPLGYDKAHVLRF
-474 EAAGRAARQP
+474 DTGGQAARQQ
-484 AAFLAEVK
+484 AAFLREVK

-500 SSVVGGFLRGGSGG
+500 SSVLGGFLGARYVAEMSWRGKRLPVGTML
-514 GGGPEVSW
+514 V
-522 GGRRVAVNAQLG
+522 
-534 NYDLVETLGLHLVAG
+534 NYDLVETMGLHLVAG
-549 RSFSRQ
+549 RSFAPQ
-555 YRADSAVILV
+555 FRADSAAILV

-570 ASLGM
+570 AGLGM
-575 PDPVGQRLDGAR
+575 PDPVGQQLDGHR
-587 IVGVVRDFHLESL
+587 IVGVVRDFHYESL
-600 HEKIKPYLL
+600 HEKIKPL
-609 RLETQAGTLYVKLQ
+609 RLQLDPTINTVLVKLQ

-638 AAYNPGFTLDYTFL
+638 AAYNPGFPLDYTFL
-652 DTDYQAQYVAERRV
+652 DADYQAQYVAERRV

-789 RAE
+789 RTE

>member
-1 MLPYPL
+1 MLPYSL
-7 LLLYRNF
+7 LLIYRTF
-14 KRFKSTFFIN
+14 KRFKSTFFLN
-24 LIGLSTGLACALLI
+24 LLGLSTGLACALLI
-38 YLWISDERSFDRY
+38 YLWVSDERSFDRY
-51 HALDGRLYQVMENR
+51 HALDGRLYQVLENR

-73 QLGTMPLLAE
+73 QTGTVPLLAE

-96 TTTPVPFFDAFSLS
+96 TTTPVPFFDAFSL
-110 AAGGQHLT
+110 AAGGRHLT
-118 GVAKYADPAF
+118 GVAKYADPDF
-128 FQLFSYPLLVG
+128 FRLFSYPLLVG

-148 HSIVLSAA
+148 HAIVLSAA

-166 NSLGKAVKWQMMTD
+166 RSLGKAVQWQMMTD

-194 LRNSSEQFDLVL
+194 PRNSSEQFDFVL
-206 PFASFRERM
+206 PFALFKDRM
-215 QVGETIKWDDNGP
+215 QMSETIKWDDDGP
-228 FNTYLALKEGA
+228 FNTYLALQAGA

-255 SAQAQAQGRTLFVRP
+255 SAQAQGRTLFVRP
-270 FSAAYLHG
+270 FAAGYLHG
-278 TYENGVATG
+278 SYENGVATG
-287 GRIAYVRL
+287 GRIVYVRL

-337 ALVGQY
+337 ALAGQY
-343 LTESVVMA
+343 LAESVALA
-351 LLALVVAVGLVQLVL
+351 LLALLVAVGLVQLVL

-381 EWPLVAA
+381 EPSLVGAG
-388 SLALALGTGLLAG
+388 LALALGTGLLAG

-419 KLPTRAGDVWTRQ
+419 QLPTRAGDAWTRQ

-460 RQPLGYDKAHVIRF
+460 RQPLGYDQARVLHF
-474 EAAGRAARQP
+474 EAAGRAAREP

-492 KLPGVVQA
+492 KLPGVAQA
-500 SSVVGGFLRGGSGG
+500 SSVVGGFLRRDSGG
-514 GGGPEVSW
+514 GPAGPEVSW
-522 GGRRVAVNAQLG
+522 GGRRVPVSAQLG

-555 YRADSAVILV
+555 YRADSAGIIV

-575 PDPVGQRLDGAR
+575 ADPVGQRLDGAR

-600 HEKIKPYLL
+600 HEKIKPYVL
-609 RLETQAGTLYVKLQ
+609 RLEPRAGTIYVKLQ
-623 PNAEQA
+623 PRTEPA

-638 AAYNPGFTLDYTFL
+638 AAYNPGFTLDYSFL
-652 DTDYQAQYVAERRV
+652 DADYQAQYVAERRV

-702 RKALGASELGI
+702 RKALGASVPGM
-713 VWLLTSSL
+713 VWLLTGSL
-721 TWLVVVAIVLA
+721 LRLVVVAIVLA

-757 FAAAGMGAL
+757 FAAAGLGAL
-766 LIAWLTVSVQA
+766 LVAGLTVGVQA

>member
-7 LLLYRNF
+7 LLIYRNF

-51 HALDGRLYQVMENR
+51 HTLDGRLYQVLENR

-73 QLGTMPLLAE
+73 QTGTVPLLAE
-83 ALRREMPEIEFVA
+83 ALRREMPEIELVA
-96 TTTPVPFFDAFSLS
+96 TTTPVPFFPKFTL
-110 AAGGQHLT
+110 AAGGLHLSA
-118 GVAKYADPAF
+118 VAKYADPAF

-148 HSIVLSAA
+148 HAIVLSAA
-156 LATKLFGSPQ
+156 LATKLFNSPQ
-166 NSLGKAVKWQMMTD
+166 NSLGKAVQWQMGTD
-180 STQTSLVAGVFAGV
+180 STQTSLVAGVFARV
-194 LRNSSEQFDLVL
+194 PRNSSEQFDFVL
-206 PFASFRERM
+206 PFASFKDRM
-215 QVGETIKWDDNGP
+215 QMSETIKWDDDGP
-228 FNTYLALKEGA
+228 FTTYLALKEGA

-255 SAQAQAQGRTLFVRP
+255 STQAQGRTLFVRP
-270 FSAAYLHG
+270 FAAGYLHG
-278 TYENGVATG
+278 TYENGVVTG

-295 FALIAGLILVI
+295 LTLIAGLILVI

-337 ALVGQY
+337 ALIVQY

-388 SLALALGTGLLAG
+388 GLALALGTGLLAG

-419 KLPTRAGDVWTRQ
+419 KLPTRAADVWTRQ

-460 RQPLGYDKAHVIRF
+460 RQPLGYDKAHVLRF
-474 EAAGRAARQP
+474 DTGGKAARQQ
-484 AAFLAEVK
+484 AAFLSEVK

-500 SSVVGGFLRGGSGG
+500 SSVLGGFL
-514 GGGPEVSW
+514 
-522 GGRRVAVNAQLG
+522 GGRYVAEMSWRGKRLAVGTMLV
-534 NYDLVETLGLHLVAG
+534 NYDLVETMGLHLVAG
-549 RSFSRQ
+549 RSFAPQ
-555 YRADSAVILV
+555 YRADSAAILV

-570 ASLGM
+570 AGLGM
-575 PDPVGQRLDGAR
+575 LDPVGQRLDGAR
-587 IVGVVRDFHLESL
+587 IVGVVRDFHYESL
-600 HEKIKPYLL
+600 HEKIKPLL
-609 RLETQAGTLYVKLQ
+609 LQLDPQINTVLVKLQ
-623 PNAEQA
+623 PHAEQA
-629 TIARLQQLY
+629 TLARLQQLY

-652 DTDYQAQYVAERRV
+652 DADYQAQYVAERRV

-702 RKALGASELGI
+702 RKALGASELSI

-721 TWLVVVAIVLA
+721 TWLVVVAIGLA

-737 LLLQRWL
+737 LLMERWL
-744 EGFAYRVAWQWWY
+744 AGFAYRVEWQWWY
-757 FAAAGMGAL
+757 FAAAGLGAL

>member
-7 LLLYRNF
+7 LLIYRNF

-51 HALDGRLYQVMENR
+51 HALDGRLYQVMENH

-73 QLGTMPLLAE
+73 QPGTMPLLAE

-96 TTTPVPFFDAFSLS
+96 TTTPVPFFPPFTLG
-110 AAGGQHLT
+110 AGGRQLT
-118 GVAKYADPAF
+118 AVPRYADPAF

-139 TPATVLRDK
+139 APATVLQDK
-148 HSIVLSAA
+148 HAIVLSAP

-166 NSLGKAVKWQMMTD
+166 NSLGKAVKWQLASD
-180 STQTSLVAGVFAGV
+180 STQTSLVSGVFAGV
-194 LRNSSEQFDLVL
+194 PRNSSEQFDFVL
-206 PFASFRERM
+206 PFASFKDRM
-215 QVGETIKWDDNGP
+215 QMSETIKWDDGGP

-270 FSAAYLHG
+270 FSAGYLHG

-287 GRIAYVRL
+287 GRIVYVQL

-330 ALGASRA
+330 ALGASRT

-366 PQFSALTGKPLALRW
+366 PQFSEVTGKPLALRW
-381 EWPLVAA
+381 EWPLVGAG
-388 SLALALGTGLLAG
+388 LALALGTGLLAG

-412 PAAVLKG
+412 PATVLKG
-419 KLPTRAGDVWTRQ
+419 KLPTKAGDVWTRQ

-460 RQPLGYDKAHVIRF
+460 RQPLGYDKAHVLRF
-474 EAAGRAARQP
+474 ETGGKAARQQ

-500 SSVVGGFLRGGSGG
+500 STVLGGFL
-514 GGGPEVSW
+514 
-522 GGRRVAVNAQLG
+522 GGRHVEEMSWRGKRLPVGTMLV
-534 NYDLVETLGLHLVAG
+534 NYDLLETMGMHLVAG
-549 RSFSRQ
+549 RSFAPQ
-555 YRADSAVILV
+555 FRADSAAIIV
-565 NQALV
+565 NQSLV
-570 ASLGM
+570 AGLGM
-575 PDPVGQRLDGAR
+575 PDPVGQQLDGRR
-587 IVGVVRDFHLESL
+587 IVGVVRDFHYESL
-600 HEKIKPYLL
+600 HEKIKPLCL
-609 RLETQAGTLYVKLQ
+609 QLDPTINTVLVKLQ

-652 DTDYQAQYVAERRV
+652 DADYQAQYVAERRV

-713 VWLLTSSL
+713 VWLLTGSL

-737 LLLQRWL
+737 LLMQRWL

-757 FAAAGMGAL
+757 FAAAGLGAL

>member
-51 HALDGRLYQVMENR
+51 HALDGRLYQVLENR
-65 RTAAGIET
+65 RTAAGIAT
-73 QLGTMPLLAE
+73 QTGTVPLLAE
-83 ALRREMPEIEFVA
+83 ALRRAMPEIEFVA
-96 TTTPVPFFDAFSLS
+96 TTTPVPFFPAFTL
-110 AAGGQHLT
+110 AAGGRHLT
-118 GVAKYADPAF
+118 AVPKYADPAF

-139 TPATVLRDK
+139 TPTTVLRDK
-148 HSIVLSAA
+148 HAIVLSEA

-166 NSLGKAVKWQMMTD
+166 RSLGKAVKWQLAAD

-194 LRNSSEQFDLVL
+194 PRNSSEQFDFVL
-206 PFASFRERM
+206 PFASFKDRM
-215 QVGETIKWDDNGP
+215 QMSETIKWDDDGP
-228 FNTYLALKEGA
+228 FNTYLALKEDA

-270 FSAAYLHG
+270 FAAGYLHG

-287 GRIAYVRL
+287 GRITYVRL
-295 FALIAGLILVI
+295 LALIAGLILVI

-337 ALVGQY
+337 ALIVQY

-381 EWPLVAA
+381 EWPLVGAG
-388 SLALALGTGLLAG
+388 LALALGTGLLAG

-460 RQPLGYDKAHVIRF
+460 RQPLGYDKAHVLRF
-474 EAAGRAARQP
+474 DTGGKAARQQ
-484 AAFLAEVK
+484 AAFLSEVK
-492 KLPGVVQA
+492 QLPGVVQA
-500 SSVVGGFLRGGSGG
+500 SSVLGGFL
-514 GGGPEVSW
+514 
-522 GGRRVAVNAQLG
+522 GGRHVEEMSWRGKRLPVATMLV
-534 NYDLVETLGLHLVAG
+534 NYDLVETMGMHLVAG
-549 RSFSRQ
+549 RSFAPQ
-555 YRADSAVILV
+555 FRADSAAILV
-565 NQALV
+565 NQSLV
-570 ASLGM
+570 AGLGM
-575 PDPVGQRLDGAR
+575 PDPVGQQLDGAR
-587 IVGVVRDFHLESL
+587 IVGVVGDFHYESL
-600 HEKIKPYLL
+600 HEKIKPLL
-609 RLETQAGTLYVKLQ
+609 LQLDPTINTVLVKLQ
-623 PNAEQA
+623 PSAEQA

-652 DTDYQAQYVAERRV
+652 DADYQAQYVAERQV
-666 AVLARYFAG
+666 AVLACYFAG

-737 LLLQRWL
+737 LLMQRWL

-757 FAAAGMGAL
+757 FAAAGLGAL

-777 WRAARRNPVLSL
+777 WRAARRDPVLSL
-789 RAE
+789 RTE

>member
-7 LLLYRNF
+7 LLIYRNF

-38 YLWISDERSFDRY
+38 YLWSSDERSFDRY
-51 HALDGRLYQVMENR
+51 HALDGRLYQVLENR

-73 QLGTMPLLAE
+73 QTGTMPLLAE
-83 ALRREMPEIEFVA
+83 ALRREMPELDLVA
-96 TTTPVPFFDAFSLS
+96 TTTPVPFFPGFTL
-110 AAGGQHLT
+110 AAGGQHLNA
-118 GVAKYADPAF
+118 VPKYADPAF

-139 TPATVLRDK
+139 TPATVLQNKDA
-148 HSIVLSAA
+148 IVLSEA

-166 NSLGKAVKWQMMTD
+166 QSLGKAVEWQMAD
-180 STQTSLVAGVFAGV
+180 RKQTCLVAGVFADV
-194 LRNSSEQFDLVL
+194 PRNSSEQFDCVL
-206 PFASFRERM
+206 PFAAFKEM
-215 QVGETIKWDDNGP
+215 MKMVETINWDDDGP

-239 DPAQFQ
+239 DLAQFQ
-245 AKLAGLLKTK
+245 VKLAGLLKTK

-270 FSAAYLHG
+270 FSAGYLHG

-287 GRIAYVRL
+287 GRITYVRL
-295 FALIAGLILVI
+295 FALIAGLILLI

-366 PQFSALTGKPLALRW
+366 PQFSEVTGKPLALRW

-388 SLALALGTGLLAG
+388 GLALALGTGLLAG

-419 KLPTRAGDVWTRQ
+419 KLPTKAGDVWTRQ

-460 RQPLGYDKAHVIRF
+460 RQPLGYDKAHVLRF
-474 EAAGRAARQP
+474 DTGGKAARQQ
-484 AAFLAEVK
+484 ATFLAEVR

-500 SSVVGGFLRGGSGG
+500 SSVLGGFLGERHIEEMSWRGKRL
-514 GGGPEVSW
+514 P
-522 GGRRVAVNAQLG
+522 VATMLV
-534 NYDLVETLGLHLVAG
+534 NYDLLETMGMHLVAG
-549 RSFSRQ
+549 RSFAPQ
-555 YRADSAVILV
+555 FRADSAAILV
-565 NQALV
+565 NQTLV
-570 ASLGM
+570 AGLGM
-575 PDPVGQRLDGAR
+575 RDPVGQQLNGRR
-587 IVGVVRDFHLESL
+587 IVGVVRDFHYESL
-600 HEKIKPYLL
+600 HEKIKPLL
-609 RLETQAGTLYVKLQ
+609 LQLDPSINTVLVKLQ
-623 PNAEQA
+623 PSAEQA

-638 AAYNPGFTLDYTFL
+638 AAYNPGFTLDYSFL

-675 LAILISALG
+675 LTILISALG

-702 RKALGASELGI
+702 RKALGASELSI

-757 FAAAGMGAL
+757 FAAAGLGAL

-777 WRAARRNPVLSL
+777 WRAARRHPVLSL
-789 RAE
+789 QTE

>member
-51 HALDGRLYQVMENR
+51 HALDGRLYQVLENR

-73 QLGTMPLLAE
+73 QPGTNPLLAE
-83 ALRREMPEIEFVA
+83 ALRREMPELDLVA
-96 TTTPVPFFDAFSLS
+96 TTTPVPFFPPFTL
-110 AAGGQHLT
+110 AAGGRQLT
-118 GVAKYADPAF
+118 AVPKYADPAF

-148 HSIVLSAA
+148 HAIVLSEA
-156 LATKLFGSPQ
+156 LANKLFGSPQ
-166 NSLGKAVKWQMMTD
+166 RSLGKAVKWQLAAD

-194 LRNSSEQFDLVL
+194 PRNSSEQFDFVL
-206 PFASFRERM
+206 PFAAFKDRM
-215 QVGETIKWDDNGP
+215 QMGETIKWDDDGP
-228 FNTYLALKEGA
+228 FTTYLALKEGA

-245 AKLAGLLKTK
+245 VKLAGLLKTK

-270 FSAAYLHG
+270 FAAGYLHG

-287 GRIAYVRL
+287 GRIVYVRL

-337 ALVGQY
+337 ALIVQY

-381 EWPLVAA
+381 EWPLVGAG
-388 SLALALGTGLLAG
+388 LALALGTGLLAG

-419 KLPTRAGDVWTRQ
+419 KLPTRAGDGWTRQ

-460 RQPLGYDKAHVIRF
+460 RQPLGYDKAHVLRF
-474 EAAGRAARQP
+474 DTGGQAARQQ
-484 AAFLAEVK
+484 AAFLSEVK

-500 SSVVGGFLRGGSGG
+500 STVLGGFL
-514 GGGPEVSW
+514 
-522 GGRRVAVNAQLG
+522 GGRHVEEMRWRGKRLPVATMLV
-534 NYDLVETLGLHLVAG
+534 NYDLVETMGLHLVAG
-549 RSFSRQ
+549 RSFAPQ
-555 YRADSAVILV
+555 FRADSAAILV
-565 NQALV
+565 NQTLV
-570 ASLGM
+570 AGLGM
-575 PDPVGQRLDGAR
+575 PDPVGQQLDGRR
-587 IVGVVRDFHLESL
+587 IVGVVGDFHYESL
-600 HEKIKPYLL
+600 HEKIKPLL
-609 RLETQAGTLYVKLQ
+609 LKLDPTINTVLVKLQ
-623 PNAEQA
+623 PGAEQA

-638 AAYNPGFTLDYTFL
+638 AAYNPGFTLDYAFL
-652 DTDYQAQYVAERRV
+652 DADYQAQYVAERRV

-721 TWLVVVAIVLA
+721 TWLVVVAIGLA

-737 LLLQRWL
+737 LLMQRWL

>member
-24 LIGLSTGLACALLI
+24 LIGLSTGLAGALLI

-51 HALDGRLYQVMENR
+51 HALDGRLYQVLENR

-73 QLGTMPLLAE
+73 QTGTIPLLAE
-83 ALRREMPEIEFVA
+83 ALRREMPEIEFVT
-96 TTTPVPFFDAFSLS
+96 TTTPVPFFPAFTL
-110 AAGGQHLT
+110 AAGGRHLT
-118 GVAKYADPAF
+118 AVPKYADPAF

-148 HSIVLSAA
+148 HAIVLSEA
-156 LATKLFGSPQ
+156 LATKLFHSPQ
-166 NSLGKAVKWQMMTD
+166 NSLGKAVEWQMAD
-180 STQTSLVAGVFAGV
+180 SKQTCLVAGVFAGV
-194 LRNSSEQFDLVL
+194 PRNSSEQFDCVL
-206 PFASFRERM
+206 PFASFKDQM
-215 QVGETIKWDDNGP
+215 QMSETIKWDDDGP

-270 FSAAYLHG
+270 FAAGYLHG

-295 FALIAGLILVI
+295 FALIAALILVI

-337 ALVGQY
+337 ALVVQY

-381 EWPLVAA
+381 EPQLVGA

-419 KLPTRAGDVWTRQ
+419 KLPTRAGDGWTRQ

-460 RQPLGYDKAHVIRF
+460 RQPLGYDKAHVLRF
-474 EAAGRAARQP
+474 DTGGQAARQQT
-484 AAFLAEVK
+484 AFLSEVK

-500 SSVVGGFLRGGSGG
+500 SSVLGGFL
-514 GGGPEVSW
+514 
-522 GGRRVAVNAQLG
+522 GGRHVEEMSWRGKRLPVATMLV
-534 NYDLVETLGLHLVAG
+534 NYDLLETMGLHLVAG
-549 RSFSRQ
+549 RSFAPQ
-555 YRADSAVILV
+555 FRADSAAILV
-565 NQALV
+565 NQTLV
-570 ASLGM
+570 AGLGM
-575 PDPVGQRLDGAR
+575 PDPVGQRLAGAR
-587 IVGVVRDFHLESL
+587 IVGVVRDFHYESL
-600 HEKIKPYLL
+600 HEKIKPLLL
-609 RLETQAGTLYVKLQ
+609 RLDPTINTVLVKLR

-638 AAYNPGFTLDYTFL
+638 AAYNPGFPLDYTFL
-652 DTDYQAQYVAERRV
+652 DADYQAQYVAERRV

-721 TWLVVVAIVLA
+721 TWLVVAAIALA

-737 LLLQRWL
+737 LLMQRWL

>member
-7 LLLYRNF
+7 LLIYRNF

-51 HALDGRLYQVMENR
+51 HALDGRLYQVMENH

-73 QLGTMPLLAE
+73 QTGTMPLLAE

-96 TTTPVPFFDAFSLS
+96 TTTPVPFFDAFSLG
-110 AAGGQHLT
+110 AGGKHLT

-148 HSIVLSAA
+148 HTIVLSAD

-180 STQTSLVAGVFAGV
+180 STQTSLVSGVFAGV
-194 LRNSSEQFDLVL
+194 PRNSSEQFDLVL
-206 PFASFRERM
+206 PFASFRDRM
-215 QVGETIKWDDNGP
+215 QMGETIKWDDNGP

-255 SAQAQAQGRTLFVRP
+255 SAQAQGRTLFVRP

-287 GRIAYVRL
+287 GRITYVRL

-366 PQFSALTGKPLALRW
+366 PQFSEVTGKPLALRW
-381 EWPLVAA
+381 EPQLVGAG
-388 SLALALGTGLLAG
+388 LALALGTGLLAG

-412 PAAVLKG
+412 PATVLKG
-419 KLPTRAGDVWTRQ
+419 KLPTKAGDVWTRQ

-460 RQPLGYDKAHVIRF
+460 RQPLGYDKAHVLHF

-492 KLPGVVQA
+492 KLPGVGQA
-500 SSVVGGFLRGGSGG
+500 SSLVGGFLRGGSGG
-514 GGGPEVSW
+514 GPEVSW
-522 GGRRVAVNAQLG
+522 QGRHVPASTLLA
-534 NYDLVETLGLHLVAG
+534 NYDLLETLGLHLVAG
-549 RSFSRQ
+549 HSFSRQ
-555 YRADSAVILV
+555 YRADSAVLIV

-587 IVGVVRDFHLESL
+587 IVGVVRDFHFESL
-600 HEKIKPYLL
+600 HEKIKPYIL
-609 RLETQAGTLYVKLQ
+609 RLEPQAGTIYVKLQ
-623 PNAEQA
+623 PGAEQA

-638 AAYNPGFTLDYTFL
+638 TAYNPGFTLNYTFL
-652 DTDYQAQYVAERRV
+652 DADYQAQYVAERRV

-684 LLGLAAFTAERR
+684 LLGLAAFTTERR

-744 EGFAYRVAWQWWY
+744 EGFAYRVSWQWWY
-757 FAAAGMGAL
+757 FAAAGLGAL

-789 RAE
+789 RTE

>member
-7 LLLYRNF
+7 LLIYRNF

-51 HALDGRLYQVMENR
+51 HALDGRLYQVLENR

-73 QLGTMPLLAE
+73 QTGTMPLLAE

-96 TTTPVPFFDAFSLS
+96 TTTPVPFFPKFTL
-110 AAGGQHLT
+110 AAGDRHLT
-118 GVAKYADPAF
+118 AVPKYADPAF

-148 HSIVLSAA
+148 HAIVLSEA
-156 LATKLFGSPQ
+156 LATKLFQTPQ
-166 NSLGKAVKWQMMTD
+166 NSLGKAVEWQMAD
-180 STQTSLVAGVFAGV
+180 SKQTCLVAGVFADV
-194 LRNSSEQFDLVL
+194 PRNSSEQFDFVL
-206 PFASFRERM
+206 PFASLKDQM
-215 QVGETIKWDDNGP
+215 QMSETSKWDDDGP

-270 FSAAYLHG
+270 FAAGYLHG

-295 FALIAGLILVI
+295 LALIAGLILVI

-381 EWPLVAA
+381 EPQLVGAG
-388 SLALALGTGLLAG
+388 LALALGTGLLAG

-460 RQPLGYDKAHVIRF
+460 RQPLGYDKAHVLRF
-474 EAAGRAARQP
+474 ETAGRAAREQT
-484 AAFLAEVK
+484 AFLAEVK

-500 SSVVGGFLRGGSGG
+500 SSVLGGFL
-514 GGGPEVSW
+514 
-522 GGRRVAVNAQLG
+522 GGRHVEELSWRGKRLPVATMLVNY
-534 NYDLVETLGLHLVAG
+534 NLVETMGMHLVAG
-549 RSFSRQ
+549 RSFARQ
-555 YRADSAVILV
+555 YRADSAAILV

-570 ASLGM
+570 AGLGM
-575 PDPVGQRLDGAR
+575 PDPVGQQLAGAR
-587 IVGVVRDFHLESL
+587 IVGVVRDFHYESL
-600 HEKIKPYLL
+600 HEKIKPLL
-609 RLETQAGTLYVKLQ
+609 LKLDPTINTVLVKLQ

-652 DTDYQAQYVAERRV
+652 DADYQAQYVAERQV

-737 LLLQRWL
+737 LLMQRWL

-789 RAE
+789 RTE

>member
-7 LLLYRNF
+7 LLIYRNF

-51 HALDGRLYQVMENR
+51 HALDGRLYQVLENR

-73 QLGTMPLLAE
+73 QTGTMPLLAE
-83 ALRREMPEIEFVA
+83 ALRREMPEIDFVA
-96 TTTPVPFFDAFSLS
+96 TTTPVPFFPKFTL
-110 AAGGQHLT
+110 AAGGRHLT
-118 GVAKYADPAF
+118 AVPKYADPAF

-139 TPATVLRDK
+139 TPATVLQDK
-148 HSIVLSAA
+148 HAIVLSEA
-156 LATKLFGSPQ
+156 LATKLFQTPQ
-166 NSLGKAVKWQMMTD
+166 NSLGKAVEWQMAD
-180 STQTSLVAGVFAGV
+180 SKQTCLVAGVFADV
-194 LRNSSEQFDLVL
+194 PRNSSEQFDFVL
-206 PFASFRERM
+206 PFASLKDQM
-215 QVGETIKWDDNGP
+215 QMGETIKWDDDGP

-270 FSAAYLHG
+270 FAAGYLHG
-278 TYENGVATG
+278 TYENGIATG
-287 GRIAYVRL
+287 GRITYVRL
-295 FALIAGLILVI
+295 LALIAGLILVI

-337 ALVGQY
+337 ALIVQY

-381 EWPLVAA
+381 EWPLVGAA
-388 SLALALGTGLLAG
+388 LALALGTGLLAG

-419 KLPTRAGDVWTRQ
+419 KLSTRAADGWTRQ

-460 RQPLGYDKAHVIRF
+460 RQPLGYDKAHVLRF
-474 EAAGRAARQP
+474 ETAGRAARQQ

-492 KLPGVVQA
+492 QLPGVVRA
-500 SSVVGGFLRGGSGG
+500 SSVLGGFL
-514 GGGPEVSW
+514 
-522 GGRRVAVNAQLG
+522 GGRYVAEMSWRGKRLPVATMLV
-534 NYDLVETLGLHLVAG
+534 NYDLVETMGMHLVAG
-549 RSFSRQ
+549 RSFARQ
-555 YRADSAVILV
+555 YRADSAAILV

-570 ASLGM
+570 AGLGM
-575 PDPVGQRLDGAR
+575 PDPVGQQLAGAR
-587 IVGVVRDFHLESL
+587 IVGVVRDFHYESL
-600 HEKIKPYLL
+600 HEKIKPLL
-609 RLETQAGTLYVKLQ
+609 LKLDPTINTVLVKLQ

-652 DTDYQAQYVAERRV
+652 DADYQAQYVAERQV

-737 LLLQRWL
+737 LLMQRWL

-757 FAAAGMGAL
+757 FAAAGLGAL

-777 WRAARRNPVLSL
+777 WRAARRNPMLSL

>member
-7 LLLYRNF
+7 LLIYRNF

-73 QLGTMPLLAE
+73 QPGTIPLLAE

-96 TTTPVPFFDAFSLS
+96 TTTPVPFFPAFTL
-110 AAGGQHLT
+110 AAGGQHLNT
-118 GVAKYADPAF
+118 VPKYADPAF
-128 FQLFSYPLLVG
+128 FQLFSYSLLVG

-148 HSIVLSAA
+148 DAIVLSEA
-156 LATKLFGSPQ
+156 LATKLFRSPQ
-166 NSLGKAVKWQMMTD
+166 NSLGKAVEWQMAD
-180 STQTSLVAGVFAGV
+180 KKQTCLVAGVFAGV
-194 LRNSSEQFDLVL
+194 PRNSSEQFDCVL
-206 PFASFRERM
+206 PFASFKDQM
-215 QVGETIKWDDNGP
+215 QMSETIKWDDDGP

-245 AKLAGLLKTK
+245 VKLAGLLKTK
-255 SAQAQAQGRTLFVRP
+255 SAQAQARGRTLFVRP

-287 GRIAYVRL
+287 GRIAYMRL
-295 FALIAGLILVI
+295 FALIAVLILVI

-337 ALVGQY
+337 ALIVQY

-366 PQFSALTGKPLALRW
+366 PQFSELTGKPLALRW
-381 EWPLVAA
+381 EPQLVGAG
-388 SLALALGTGLLAG
+388 LALALGTGLLAG

-419 KLPTRAGDVWTRQ
+419 KLPTKAGDVWTRQ

-460 RQPLGYDKAHVIRF
+460 RQPLGYDKAHVLCF
-474 EAAGRAARQP
+474 DTGGKAARQQ

-500 SSVVGGFLRGGSGG
+500 SSVLGGFL
-514 GGGPEVSW
+514 
-522 GGRRVAVNAQLG
+522 GGRYVAEMSWRGKRLPVGTMLV
-534 NYDLVETLGLHLVAG
+534 NYDLVETMGIHLVAG
-549 RSFSRQ
+549 RSFAPQ
-555 YRADSAVILV
+555 FRADSAAILV

-570 ASLGM
+570 AGLGM
-575 PDPVGQRLDGAR
+575 LDPVGQQLDGAR
-587 IVGVVRDFHLESL
+587 IVGVVRDFHYESL
-600 HEKIKPYLL
+600 HEKIKPL
-609 RLETQAGTLYVKLQ
+609 RLQLDPTINTVLVKLQ
-623 PNAEQA
+623 PGAEQA

-638 AAYNPGFTLDYTFL
+638 AAYNPGFALDYTFL
-652 DTDYQAQYVAERRV
+652 DADYQAQYVAERRV

-737 LLLQRWL
+737 LLLERWL

-757 FAAAGMGAL
+757 FAAAGMGSL

>member
-51 HALDGRLYQVMENR
+51 HALDGRLYQVLENR

-73 QLGTMPLLAE
+73 QPGTVPLLAE

-96 TTTPVPFFDAFSLS
+96 TTTPVPFFPAFTL

-118 GVAKYADPAF
+118 AVAKYADPAF

-148 HSIVLSAA
+148 NAIVLSEA

-166 NSLGKAVKWQMMTD
+166 NSLSKAVEWQLAAD
-180 STQTSLVAGVFAGV
+180 SKQTSLVAGVFAGV
-194 LRNSSEQFDLVL
+194 PRNSSEQFDFVL
-206 PFASFRERM
+206 PFASFRDRM
-215 QVGETIKWDDNGP
+215 QMSETIKWDDDGP
-228 FNTYLALKEGA
+228 FTTYLALREGA

-245 AKLAGLLKTK
+245 AKLAGLLKIK
-255 SAQAQAQGRTLFVRP
+255 SAQAQARGRTLFVRP

-278 TYENGVATG
+278 TYENGVVTG

-381 EWPLVAA
+381 EPQLVGA

-444 FIVAVVVVNAQ
+444 FIVAVVVVNSQ

-460 RQPLGYDKAHVIRF
+460 RQPLGYDKAHVLRF
-474 EAAGRAARQP
+474 DAAGKAARQQ

-492 KLPGVVQA
+492 QLPGVVQA
-500 SSVVGGFLRGGSGG
+500 SSVLGGFL
-514 GGGPEVSW
+514 
-522 GGRRVAVNAQLG
+522 GGRYVAEMSWRGKRLPVGTMLV
-534 NYDLVETLGLHLVAG
+534 NYDLVETMGMHLVAG
-549 RSFSRQ
+549 RSFAPQ
-555 YRADSAVILV
+555 FRADSAAILV

-570 ASLGM
+570 AGLGM
-575 PDPVGQRLDGAR
+575 PDPVGQRLDGSR
-587 IVGVVRDFHLESL
+587 IVGVVRDFHYESL
-600 HEKIKPYLL
+600 HEKIKPLL
-609 RLETQAGTLYVKLQ
+609 LKLDPTINTVLVKLQ

-638 AAYNPGFTLDYTFL
+638 AAYNPGLTLDYTFL
-652 DTDYQAQYVAERRV
+652 DADYQAQYVAERRV

-675 LAILISALG
+675 MAILISALG

-721 TWLVVVAIVLA
+721 TWLVVVAIALA

-757 FAAAGMGAL
+757 FAAPGLGAL

>member
-7 LLLYRNF
+7 LLIYRNF

-24 LIGLSTGLACALLI
+24 LLGLSTGLAGALLI

-51 HALDGRLYQVMENR
+51 HALDGRLYQVLENR

-73 QLGTMPLLAE
+73 QTGTMPLLAE
-83 ALRREMPEIEFVA
+83 ALRREMPEIDFVA
-96 TTTPVPFFDAFSLS
+96 TTTPVPFFPKFTL
-110 AAGGQHLT
+110 AAGGRHLT
-118 GVAKYADPAF
+118 AVPKYADPAF

-148 HSIVLSAA
+148 HAIVLSEA
-156 LATKLFGSPQ
+156 LATKLFQTPQ
-166 NSLGKAVKWQMMTD
+166 NSLGKAVEWQMAD
-180 STQTSLVAGVFAGV
+180 SKQTCLVAGVFAGV
-194 LRNSSEQFDLVL
+194 PRNSSEQFDFVL
-206 PFASFRERM
+206 PFALFRDRM
-215 QVGETIKWDDNGP
+215 QMSETSKWDDDGP
-228 FNTYLALKEGA
+228 FTTYLALKQGA

-270 FSAAYLHG
+270 FAAAYLHG

-295 FALIAGLILVI
+295 LALIAGLILVI

-337 ALVGQY
+337 ALIVQY

-381 EWPLVAA
+381 EPQLVGAG
-388 SLALALGTGLLAG
+388 LALALGTGLLAG
-401 SYPAFYLSGFQ
+401 SYSAFYLSGFQ

-419 KLPTRAGDVWTRQ
+419 KLPTRAADGWTRQ

-460 RQPLGYDKAHVIRF
+460 RQPLGYDKAHVLRF
-474 EAAGRAARQP
+474 DTDGQAARQQT
-484 AAFLAEVK
+484 AFLAEVK
-492 KLPGVVQA
+492 QLPGVVRA
-500 SSVVGGFLRGGSGG
+500 SSVLGGFL
-514 GGGPEVSW
+514 
-522 GGRRVAVNAQLG
+522 GGRHVEELSWRGKRLPVATMLV
-534 NYDLVETLGLHLVAG
+534 NYDLVETMGLHLVAG
-549 RSFSRQ
+549 RSFAPQ
-555 YRADSAVILV
+555 FRADSAAILV
-565 NQALV
+565 NQTLV
-570 ASLGM
+570 AGLGM
-575 PDPVGQRLDGAR
+575 PDPVGQRLAGAR
-587 IVGVVRDFHLESL
+587 IVGVVRDFHYESL
-600 HEKIKPYLL
+600 HEKIKPLL
-609 RLETQAGTLYVKLQ
+609 LKLDPTINTVLVKLQ

-629 TIARLQQLY
+629 TIARLQHLY

-652 DTDYQAQYVAERRV
+652 DADYQAQYVAERRV

-702 RKALGASELGI
+702 RKTLGASEPGI

-721 TWLVVVAIVLA
+721 TWLVVAAIVLA

-757 FAAAGMGAL
+757 FAAAGLGAL
-766 LIAWLTVSVQA
+766 LIAGLTVSVQA